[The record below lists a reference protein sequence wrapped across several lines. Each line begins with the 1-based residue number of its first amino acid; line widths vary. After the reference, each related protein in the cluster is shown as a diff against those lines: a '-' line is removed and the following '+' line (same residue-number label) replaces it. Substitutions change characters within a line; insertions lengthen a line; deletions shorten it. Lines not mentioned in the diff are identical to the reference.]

1 MIKNQKPRLK
11 TKRVKYED
19 DQQLVMLAKKDNR
32 AFSLIYERYFE
43 RIYLFVYKRVRDEAI
58 AGDVT
63 QDAMLKAM
71 MALPKYED
79 RGAPFSSWLFRIA
92 SNEVNLHFRKAK
104 KMIQVAVQEKDVQTI
119 MEEIEIKPTEDEQS
133 KLIRLLGDMKPAQT
147 EIIEMRFFM
156 HYSFKEIADFYNIS
170 EASAKMR
177 VYRILEKLKNS
188 WDKQ

>member
-104 KMIQVAVQEKDVQTI
+104 KMIHTSTSV
-119 MEEIEIKPTEDEQS
+119 
-133 KLIRLLGDMKPAQT
+133 
-147 EIIEMRFFM
+147 F
-156 HYSFKEIADFYNIS
+156 
-170 EASAKMR
+170 
-177 VYRILEKLKNS
+177 
-188 WDKQ
+188 